1 MTDRH
6 IYTPSELNREAKLH
20 LEAGFSRIWMEAEIS
35 NLSRPASGHLY
46 FSLKDDRAQV
56 SCALFRSAAMK
67 LQIQPENGMKVLVS
81 GRVSLYEPSGRYQ
94 LILDGMQHA
103 GEGLLQQK
111 FEALKK
117 KLEEEGL
124 FAQDSK
130 QELPKYPRQ
139 IALITS
145 PSGAV
150 IRDMLHVL
158 KRRWPL
164 ARIRLYPVPVQGEE
178 APPAIVSAIRAA
190 DSHQWADVVLL
201 GRGGGSLE
209 DLWAFNEEMV
219 ARAIADC
226 SIPLV
231 SAVGHE
237 TDFSISDFVADLRA
251 PTPSAAAE
259 LATPDA
265 DALAENFRRLER
277 QLTVRMEDRRN
288 SITQRLDH
296 AWHRLQQ
303 VHPRRRLDEQRQ
315 RLAQAETGILREI
328 RRRLE
333 NDHRS
338 IKHLEKQLSVLHPG
352 RAIRLQRERL
362 ETAAS
367 QLNREIRGL
376 VKHHRERAAQIAR
389 TLNAVSP
396 LDTVGRGYALIT
408 ATDSGEV
415 ISSTHTVPEDGR
427 ITAQVSDGR
436 LFCTVG
442 YADDK
447 DPASL
452 VDEGKPD

>member
-46 FSLKDDRAQV
+46 FSLKDDRAQI

-67 LQIQPENGMKVLVS
+67 LQVQPENGMKVLVS
-81 GRVSLYEPSGRYQ
+81 GRVSLYEQNGRYQ
-94 LILDGMQHA
+94 LIIDGMQHA

-117 KLEEEGL
+117 KLEGEGL
-124 FAQDSK
+124 FSQERK
-130 QELPKYPRQ
+130 QALPGYPGK
-139 IALITS
+139 IALVTS

-164 ARIRLYPVPVQGEE
+164 AKIRLYPVPVQGEE
-178 APPAIVSAIRAA
+178 APPAIIKALRAA
-190 DSHQWADVVLL
+190 DEHQWADVILL

-209 DLWAFNEEMV
+209 DLWAFNDEGV
-219 ARAIADC
+219 ARAISDC
-226 SIPLV
+226 SLPLI

-265 DALAENFRRLER
+265 RSLAGHFKRLER
-277 QLTVRMEDRRN
+277 QITVRMVDHRN
-288 SITQRLDH
+288 TVTQRLDH

-303 VHPRRRLDEQRQ
+303 VHPSRRLEEQRK
-315 RLAQAETGILREI
+315 RLGQAEAGILREI
-328 RRRLE
+328 RRRIEE
-333 NDHRS
+333 NRRS
-338 IKHLEKQLSVLHPG
+338 VAHLEKQLSVQHPG
-352 RAIRLQRERL
+352 TTIRLRRERL
-362 ETAAS
+362 EAAS
-367 QLNREIRGL
+367 TQLTREIQGL
-376 VKHHRERAAQIAR
+376 VRQKKDRAAQIAR

-396 LDTVGRGYALIT
+396 LNTVGRGYALIT
-408 ATDSGEV
+408 ATESGEV
-415 ISSTHTVPEDGR
+415 ISSTTSVEQDHQV
-427 ITAQVSDGR
+427 IAQVADGR
-436 LFCTVG
+436 LFCTVNG
-442 YADDK
+442 TDDR

-452 VDEGKPD
+452 MNEGESD